1 MARRSP
7 TLAGFKAV
15 FSRPSFT
22 LAEIAWRWSF
32 GSAAALLLTLSVI
45 EYLDSLPVTYRDELM
60 FRTRQPSLISRAIA
74 HIVRGSSPRLIAAA
88 LVLAMALSLA
98 WIVLG
103 ALGRSATL
111 RALLDHLHR
120 GTDLSPLSDRVIA
133 PVRLRSLIGL
143 NFFRVAA
150 TLAAAVGC
158 LSAFLLGGA
167 VSSTDDP
174 SPGSATLIFFF
185 VVLLVW
191 LAWST
196 LNWFLSLATVFV
208 VVEGRDT
215 FGAIVGAVDFC
226 RRRTGSVFA
235 VNTWFG
241 LAHFVLFFIASSAV
255 AFPLGFI
262 GLLPKSV
269 ALGGVL
275 LIALLYFAAAD
286 FLYVG
291 RMAAYVSILLEPE
304 VVLVAGVPIV
314 PPGPNPHS
322 VIVQTIPSIDR
333 SELILSDLPNLIP
346 ET

>member
-15 FSRPSFT
+15 FSRPSFA

-32 GSAAALLLTLSVI
+32 GFATTLLLTLSAI

-60 FRTRQPSLISRAIA
+60 FRTRQPGLISRAIA
-74 HIVRGSSPRLIAAA
+74 HIVRGSSPRLVAAA

-111 RALLDHLHR
+111 RALLDHFR
-120 GTDLSPLSDRVIA
+120 SGTNLSPLPDRVIP
-133 PVRLRSLIGL
+133 PVRLRSLIGV

-158 LSAFLLGGA
+158 LAAFLLGGA
-167 VSSTDDP
+167 TSSADDP
-174 SPGSATLIFFF
+174 SPGSATLIFLF

-191 LAWST
+191 LTWST

-208 VVEGRDT
+208 VVEGSDT
-215 FGAIVGAVDFC
+215 FGAIVAAVDFC
-226 RRRTGSVFA
+226 RRRTGAVFTI
-235 VNTWFG
+235 NTWFG
-241 LAHFVLFFIASSAV
+241 LAHFVVFFIASSVV
-255 AFPLGFI
+255 AFPLVFAGI
-262 GLLPKSV
+262 LPASV
-269 ALGGVL
+269 VFGGVL
-275 LIALLYFAAAD
+275 LIVLLYFAAAD

-291 RMAAYVSILLEPE
+291 RMAAYVSILLEPD
-304 VVLVAGVPIV
+304 VVLVAGIPIV
-314 PPGPNPHS
+314 PPDPNPHS
-322 VIVQTIPSIDR
+322 VIVQTSPGIDR